1 MLTRLSLSARLP
13 LALSSALL
21 GCLAAAP
28 FALAQG
34 ATTPTP
40 SAPVAPQ
47 PATIMQIQGN
57 QQFSPL
63 VGKAVDTSGVVTQ
76 KRPGGVAVWI
86 QDAKGDGDRT
96 TSDGLYVATAEAVAA
111 LGKVAIGDLIRVAG
125 TVEEEQ
131 DGKGLPRTR
140 LAKVS
145 KVDVLSRGNALPEP
159 IALTNLPDTELADAV
174 AFWEPL
180 EGMRAR
186 VGDSVVV
193 GPTESWG
200 EFSVLAKADAVS
212 GSGYYPN
219 NHHVLIRSLGGDRVD
234 YNPELIVV
242 QGAVGSTP
250 LVRPGDTFSEIVG
263 VVDFYQGTYKVW
275 FDRFEG
281 TVHSLPNAP
290 VSTRN
295 GKLGNAR
302 IVCYNLSNL
311 FDFIDTPGKLEERY
325 MPRTNEELDIRLDKM
340 ALSIVQELQLPDII
354 VANEVESANIFQAV
368 GDRVNDLAGTR
379 YRSLSMET
387 YDARGLEVSFLYDEN
402 RVQVER
408 YYQMAGP
415 DVDEAFSG
423 VRKPF
428 TPTRQPLV
436 ADFRFG
442 QGGPVVTVVANKLKT
457 KRLEDPRY
465 SVNPTHERYTEVQR
479 KLQAKVLR
487 RLANE
492 ILGSDP
498 NALLV
503 ITGDL
508 GDFRFAEPGEGI
520 DHPMGI
526 IEGLGD
532 EVKMKN
538 LLDLETPGEDFD
550 FVFQG
555 NSVAVTHMFVSPALL
570 RQTVGADL
578 LHFNA
583 SFPDEL
589 VKDRSTPIRA
599 SDRDPIEGRFELEI
613 GKPWPRTRAS
623 WSQEP

>member
-1 MLTRLSLSARLP
+1 MLTRSSNLVGTLLTRLSILLP
-13 LALSSALL
+13 LLVVSSAAH
-21 GCLAAAP
+21 GQSAPAA
-28 FALAQG
+28 
-34 ATTPTP
+34 
-40 SAPVAPQ
+40 SAPVPV
-47 PATIMQIQGN
+47 TIMQIQGN
-57 QQFSPL
+57 QSSSTL
-63 VGKAVDTSGVVTQ
+63 AGKVVETSGVVTQ
-76 KRPGGVAVWI
+76 KRPGGVAVWL
-86 QDAKGDGDRT
+86 QDPKGDGDRT
-96 TSDGLYVATAEAVAA
+96 TSDGLYVATEGLATLSQANV
-111 LGKVAIGDLIRVAG
+111 GDLLRLTG

-131 DGKGLPRTR
+131 DGKALPRTR

-145 KVDVLSRGNALPEP
+145 KVEMVSRGNALPAPVE
-159 IALTNLPDTELADAV
+159 LTNLPDTDLADAK

-180 EGMRAR
+180 EGMRVR

-193 GPTESWG
+193 GPTEFWG
-200 EFSVLAKADAVS
+200 EFSVLTKADAVP
-212 GSGYYPN
+212 GSGFDPSN
-219 NHHVLIRSLGGDRVD
+219 NHILIRSLGGDRVD

-242 QGAVGSTP
+242 QGAARSTP

-263 VVDFYQGTYKVW
+263 TVDFYQGTYKVW
-275 FDRFEG
+275 FDHFKA
-281 TVHSLPNAP
+281 TVHSLPNWPA
-290 VSTRN
+290 STRN
-295 GKLGNAR
+295 GKMGNAR
-302 IVCYNLSNL
+302 VVCYNLGNL
-311 FDFIDTPGKLEERY
+311 FDFIDTPGKLEEAY
-325 MPRTNEELDIRLDKM
+325 MPRSIEELDIRLDKM
-340 ALSIVQELQLPDII
+340 ALSIVHELQLPDII

-379 YRSLSMET
+379 YRSLSIET

-402 RVQVER
+402 RVQLVQ

-415 DVDEAFSG
+415 DVVEAFSSG
-423 VRKPF
+423 RKPF

-442 QGGPVVTVVANKLKT
+442 QGGPIVTVVANKLKT

-492 ILGSDP
+492 MLARDP

-503 ITGDL
+503 ITGDF
-508 GDFRFAEPGEGI
+508 GDFRFPEPGEGV

-526 IEGLGD
+526 VEGLGE
-532 EVKMKN
+532 EVKLKN
-538 LLDLETPGEDFD
+538 LLDLERPGEDFD

-555 NSVAVTHMFVSPALL
+555 NSVAVTHMFVSPALF
-570 RQTVGADL
+570 RQTVGADV

-583 SFPDEL
+583 VFPDEL

-599 SDRDPIEGRFELEI
+599 SDRDPIEGRFELKI
-613 GKPWPRTRAS
+613 GKPWTPTRVS
-623 WSQEP
+623 WSQDP